1 MDQTKDNNITN
12 TPQSEETAKAQPQS
26 EETAKA
32 QPQSESQSHEASQ
45 TQPQT
50 SYAVRPNR
58 RQHRRLEY
66 ADKSNMLAARNWLNI
81 GFMLFAIV
89 GVILWTQM
97 DDRTIANVQ
106 LIIGVVLKIAEVC
119 IRLFKK

>member
-12 TPQSEETAKAQPQS
+12 IPQSEETAKAQPQ
-26 EETAKA
+26 
-32 QPQSESQSHEASQ
+32 SQSHEASQ

-50 SYAVRPNR
+50 SYAVRPTR

-66 ADKSNMLAARNWLNI
+66 ADKSNMLVARNWLNI
-81 GFMLFAIV
+81 GFMLLAIV

-97 DDRTIANVQ
+97 DDRTIANVM

>member
-12 TPQSEETAKAQPQS
+12 IPQSEETAK
-26 EETAKA
+26 
-32 QPQSESQSHEASQ
+32 

-50 SYAVRPNR
+50 SYAVRPTR

-66 ADKSNMLAARNWLNI
+66 ADKSNMLVARNWLNI

-97 DDRTIANVQ
+97 DDRTIANVM
-106 LIIGVVLKIAEVC
+106 LIIGVVFKIAEVC